1 MKFSHSPANDFK
13 DIIKIN
19 LVSYP
24 YSYNSSEIKIYI
36 SGKLIKLI
44 ISNFIPRCSGGPGA
58 RLRLL
63 LEGAIQNGF
72 KDPPGAI
79 GQGFWGTRDMYTGKV
94 AGD

>member
-1 MKFSHSPANDFK
+1 MKFSHSLANVFK
-13 DIIKIN
+13 DIIKIS
-19 LVSYP
+19 LVSYN
-24 YSYNSSEIKIYI
+24 YIYNRDGNYF

-63 LEGAIQNGF
+63 LEDAIQNGF

-79 GQGFWGTRDMYTGKV
+79 GPGFWGTRDMYTGKV